1 MLLLIILLFLGFGLL
16 LSLILSLL
24 NHISVKWR
32 GIRTKCTGNGSNKKS
47 NTKVYTTGNTVRKKK
62 IINPSDG
69 EYVDY
74 TEV

>member
-16 LSLILSLL
+16 LSLILTLL
-24 NHISVKWR
+24 NHVSVKWR
-32 GIRTKCTGNGSNKKS
+32 NLKSKCTGNSNNKRS
-47 NTKVYTTGNTVRKKK
+47 NTKVYTTGNTGRKKK
-62 IINPSDG
+62 IINPEDG